1 MHTIWFEKNA
11 YILKGIISRGI
22 RLRVPNA
29 ARLRGSS
36 LRWPAIPKGHGDD
49 EFVSMEVHGLGLTC
63 ELVRDGL
70 QPLPN
75 LLLGVDLT
83 FQVSVQ
89 DSFDTVPDL
98 ERVEY

>member
-1 MHTIWFEKNA
+1 
-11 YILKGIISRGI
+11 
-22 RLRVPNA
+22 
-29 ARLRGSS
+29 
-36 LRWPAIPKGHGDD
+36 
-49 EFVSMEVHGLGLTC
+49 MEVHGLGLTC